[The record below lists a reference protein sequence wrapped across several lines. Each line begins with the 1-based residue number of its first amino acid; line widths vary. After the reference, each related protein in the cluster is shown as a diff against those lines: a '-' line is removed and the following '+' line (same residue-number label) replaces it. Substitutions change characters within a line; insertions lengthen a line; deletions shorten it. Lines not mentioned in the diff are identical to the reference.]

1 MSEAKPVGDSLCV
14 GIGHAQGGRGKAGGV
29 DHCARAD
36 GNARWLPED
45 RLPPNA
51 VHATE
56 AVRIARNRGNDSGRS
71 DSADQTGSPVRH
83 DEVARSIHRQTLG
96 TIELRR
102 AADSIRNSFDER
114 GERVILKSYFGAPAL
129 MVLVRALCAIAVLP
143 FGDLVREVER
153 AGSTLNFVTSLKP
166 GQSAGGG
173 VISVSVDGLLY
184 SFGMPMFA
192 ALTLAAREPARWRIL
207 AIGIAALLPFVTFG
221 AVADLL
227 KNVAITAGPIV
238 ASQSGFSA
246 GQREAI
252 AFAYQ
257 FGTLILPTVAPAIV
271 WVLSHRA
278 FLERLRAQGPR

>member
-1 MSEAKPVGDSLCV
+1 MNAPAEPSAPPP
-14 GIGHAQGGRGKAGGV
+14 GRGPSPL
-29 DHCARAD
+29 ARFVAT
-36 GNARWLPED
+36 ALLWLPVTF
-45 RLPPNA
+45 A
-51 VHATE
+51 VWY
-56 AVRIARNRGNDSGRS
+56 AVS
-71 DSADQTGSPVRH
+71 
-83 DEVARSIHRQTLG
+83 
-96 TIELRR
+96 
-102 AADSIRNSFDER
+102 
-114 GERVILKSYFGAPAL
+114 PAL
-129 MVLVRALCAIAVLP
+129 IAVVRLLAAAATLP
-143 FGDLVREVER
+143 FGDLVQTVDQS
-153 AGSTLNFVTSLKP
+153 GSTLQFVTSLKP
-166 GQSAGGG
+166 GQTAGGG
-173 VISVSVDGLLY
+173 VVTVSVDGLLY